1 MLFSS
6 FYTIFKLIDSGQ
18 YSHLRNL
25 QTYILIVKT
34 LENILMITIKEFM
47 TSDPYTL
54 RETDSINDAWE
65 VMIGKNIRHI
75 PIIDSD
81 SHVLGLVT
89 QRDVLA
95 ATEPGE
101 ILKAKTASHEI
112 KSDIT
117 LADIMTQNVKF
128 IHQSDSLRQAALYLQ
143 AHKYGCLPVVMDDR
157 LVGIITDSD
166 FIDIAINLL
175 EHAELAEDEIVIETE
190 DEMYEIE
197 LPEADEILEQW

>member
-1 MLFSS
+1 
-6 FYTIFKLIDSGQ
+6 
-18 YSHLRNL
+18 
-25 QTYILIVKT
+25 
-34 LENILMITIKEFM
+34 MITIDEFM

-65 VMIGKNIRHI
+65 VMIGKHIRHI
-75 PIIDSD
+75 PITDSD
-81 SHVLGLVT
+81 NHVLGLVT

-95 ATEPGE
+95 ATDPGA
-101 ILKAKTASHEI
+101 ILEANTASHEI
-112 KSDIT
+112 KSDIR
-117 LADIMTQNVKF
+117 LADIMIRDVKV

-143 AHKYGCLPVVMDDR
+143 AHKYGCLPVVVDDR

-175 EHAELAEDEIVIETE
+175 EQAELAEEEIEIDAE

-197 LPEADEILEQW
+197 QPEADEI